1 MPGDTSHIAAPLQPA
16 GLILH
21 PVLATKVSFA
31 AAQNGATVIKR
42 LGIENTWPDGLR
54 PSA

>member
-1 MPGDTSHIAAPLQPA
+1 MPGDTAQIAAV
-16 GLILH
+16 LH

-31 AAQNGATVIKR
+31 TAQNGVAVIKR